1 MNLIFDIAS
10 SIDFWRKKYP
20 ANRAPKAPAQLLPP
34 SDCAT
39 RIADIRALVESRNAR
54 DLCGIGGGKLDVLA
68 FNTSRCRQ
76 SEYRA
81 VHEWRGPIPE
91 GSFYELCPNVFV
103 ESPPFMFL
111 QAASILSLSSL
122 IAFGDELCGFYSF
135 DQREARG
142 FRRRSMPLATKQEL
156 ARCLDQAKGCRGSAQ
171 ARKALDLIVEKSAS
185 PMETFDEM
193 TIALPYRHG
202 GYSMRTPEMNQEIT
216 LTWKA
221 ARIAKRS
228 KCFLDMGFLPIP
240 LDLEHHGKLDHSSEE
255 EIASDRARVN
265 ALKEMGLEVIELT
278 IDQVSDLVAY
288 ELIIQRIARILGK
301 RLPKDQL
308 GATPQR
314 LALRKD
320 LFSWNASSGKIR

>member
-1 MNLIFDIAS
+1 MNLVFDIAS
-10 SIDFWRKKYP
+10 SIEFWRKKYP
-20 ANRAPKAPAQLLPP
+20 ANRAPKAPTQLLPP

-39 RIADIRALVESRNAR
+39 RIADIRALVESRNVR
-54 DLCGIGGGKLDVLA
+54 DLCGIGGGRLDVLA

-103 ESPPFMFL
+103 GSPPFIFL
-111 QAASILSLSSL
+111 QAASILSLPSL

-135 DQREARG
+135 DQREERG
-142 FRRRSMPLATKQEL
+142 FRRRSVPLVTKQEL
-156 ARCLDQAKGCRGSAQ
+156 GRCLDQAKGCKGSAQ